1 MEENTNYSTNN
12 NEINYSPEFVNIE
25 GLQGVNS
32 SQGME
37 NFMQDM
43 NNFGPMYGMDET
55 SINSDVWSVDD
66 GMDNMYNM
74 PPMQGGMDSMYNMPP
89 MQGGM
94 DSMYNMPPMQGGM
107 DSMYNMP
114 PMQGGMDNMYN
125 MPPMQGMNG
134 YNIMPMGGTCTEV
147 IRCVAS
153 MCYMASVFFMQML
166 QNSNGYDMGMYQN
179 PMYQSPMGGCGCSNC
194 TQDDNYGYPPIY

>member
-12 NEINYSPEFVNIE
+12 NEIDYSPEFVDIE

-43 NNFGPMYGMDET
+43 NGFGPMYGMDES

-66 GMDNMYNM
+66 GVDNIYNMPPMQGGMDNMYNM
-74 PPMQGGMDSMYNMPP
+74 PPMQGGMDN
-89 MQGGM
+89 
-94 DSMYNMPPMQGGM
+94 
-107 DSMYNMP
+107 MYNMP

-134 YNIMPMGGTCTEV
+134 YNMMPTGGSCTEV

-166 QNSNGYDMGMYQN
+166 QNNNGYDMGMYQN
-179 PMYQSPMGGCGCSNC
+179 PMGGCGCKNDI
-194 TQDDNYGYPPIY
+194 QNDNYGYPPIY

>member
-12 NEINYSPEFVNIE
+12 NEIDYSPEFVNIE

-37 NFMQDM
+37 SFMQDM

-55 SINSDVWSVDD
+55 SMNSDVWSVDD
-66 GMDNMYNM
+66 N
-74 PPMQGGMDSMYNMPP
+74 
-89 MQGGM
+89 
-94 DSMYNMPPMQGGM
+94 
-107 DSMYNMP
+107 MYNMP

-125 MPPMQGMNG
+125 MPPMYGGMDSMYNMPPMQGMNG
-134 YNIMPMGGTCTEV
+134 YNMMPMGGTCTEV

-179 PMYQSPMGGCGCSNC
+179 PMYQNPMGGCGCNNY
-194 TQDDNYGYPPIY
+194 TQDDSYGYPPIY